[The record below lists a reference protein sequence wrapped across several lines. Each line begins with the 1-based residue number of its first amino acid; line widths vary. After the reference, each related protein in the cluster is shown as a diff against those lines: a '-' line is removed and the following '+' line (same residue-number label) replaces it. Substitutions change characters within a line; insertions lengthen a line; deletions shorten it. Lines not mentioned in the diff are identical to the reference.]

1 MLRIDKPAVTPRARA
16 LLRCFLVLT
25 EQYEQ
30 IMQEAGQPAATASD
44 APEVCRDEQVP
55 HAAAASGNQ
64 HSA

>member
-1 MLRIDKPAVTPRARA
+1 MLRTDKPAVTPRARA

-30 IMQEAGQPAATASD
+30 IMQEVGQPAATAND
-44 APEVCRDEQVP
+44 DPEACVNEQLPQAAP
-55 HAAAASGNQ
+55 ASGNQ